1 MQSILVFPDIQKI
14 VDFQRRDTDVSRTQ
28 VMCHVIYI
36 FFGSSIGK
44 V

>member
-1 MQSILVFPDIQKI
+1 MQSIPVFPDIQKI
-14 VDFQRRDTDVSRTQ
+14 ADFQRRDTDASRTQ
-28 VMCHVIYI
+28 VMCHVICI